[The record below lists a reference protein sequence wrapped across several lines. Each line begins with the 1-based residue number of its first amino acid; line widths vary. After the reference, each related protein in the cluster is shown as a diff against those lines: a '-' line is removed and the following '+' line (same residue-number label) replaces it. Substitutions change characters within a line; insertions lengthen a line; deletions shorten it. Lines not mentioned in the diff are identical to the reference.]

1 MRVGPEALGLGQ
13 DVSLQAQKG
22 RGERWQR
29 TQHFLSSL
37 YGQGGRM
44 GAPWLAKQGIHVGQG
59 LPRRTGKLSVG
70 DLKALGDGVTRGLG
84 SCAVPPGVLRPL
96 AQQGLFARRV
106 PGQLAVPHPT
116 SSLLSSPQ

>member
-1 MRVGPEALGLGQ
+1 MRVGPQALGLGQ
-13 DVSLQAQKG
+13 DVSLLAQKE
-22 RGERWQR
+22 RGEHWQR
-29 TQHFLSSL
+29 TQRLLSSL

-70 DLKALGDGVTRGLG
+70 DLKALGDGV
-84 SCAVPPGVLRPL
+84 VW
-96 AQQGLFARRV
+96 GLFARRV

-116 SSLLSSPQ
+116 SSLLSPPQ